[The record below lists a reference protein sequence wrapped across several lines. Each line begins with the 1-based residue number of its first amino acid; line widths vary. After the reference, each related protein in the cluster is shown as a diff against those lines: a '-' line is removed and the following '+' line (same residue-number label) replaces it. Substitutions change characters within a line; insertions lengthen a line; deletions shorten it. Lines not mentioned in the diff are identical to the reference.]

1 MTVFSNRKM
10 VIPIL
15 GNKNP
20 PPKRIFSDFR
30 ILTSSFFVIVVT
42 VIDITIKGV
51 KKACQFLTHLLSH
64 AYNSD
69 QIKLFL
75 KRCVIT
81 ACGAVSA

>member
-20 PPKRIFSDFR
+20 PPKRIFSGG
-30 ILTSSFFVIVVT
+30 ILTSSFFVIDIT

-51 KKACQFLTHLLSH
+51 KKECQFLTHLLSH